1 MLKVAGVK
9 NKKYYWIGA
18 IALLGFTDLCFTT
31 PANDQLLWLWSN
43 KCLAES
49 FADDGSQRLKKWELS
64 LTSDDFI
71 RLRKTYPN
79 GKQEYFSFHVHRF
92 KDFDYLG
99 TTVSGVLTLKTMADD
114 VIVQTYNDP
123 KGDIDTMATSLSI
136 SVKNMAPER
145 LDSLRGAL
153 IYFKEKK

>member
-9 NKKYYWIGA
+9 NKKVFLIGA
-18 IALLGFTDLCFTT
+18 IVLFGFTGLCFTT
-31 PANDQLLWLWSN
+31 LTNDQLLWLWSN
-43 KCLAES
+43 KCLVES
-49 FADDGSQRLKKWELS
+49 FTDDGGQKLKKWELS

-99 TTVSGVLTLKTMADD
+99 TTVSGILQFKTMADD

-145 LDSLRGAL
+145 LDSLRTAL